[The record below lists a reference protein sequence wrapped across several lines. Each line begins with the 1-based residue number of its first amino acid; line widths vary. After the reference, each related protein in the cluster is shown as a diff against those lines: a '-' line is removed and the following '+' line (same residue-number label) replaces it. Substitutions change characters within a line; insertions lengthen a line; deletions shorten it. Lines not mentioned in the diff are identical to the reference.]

1 MRITFD
7 PAARVDLDEIF
18 ASIAERNEAAA
29 NEMIARIEAKIAV
42 LATAGLEHM
51 GRPGLDEGTRELIE
65 YPYLIVYEVFES
77 RRDRCVVCYS
87 WCATSRARKIVTQ
100 EVTGLVP

>member
-7 PAARVDLDEIF
+7 SAARVDLDEIF
-18 ASIAERNEAAA
+18 ASIAEHNERAA
-29 NEMIARIEAKIAV
+29 NEMMARIEAKIAL
-42 LATAGLEHM
+42 LATPGLEHM

-77 RRDRCVVCYS
+77 RREIVVWSVIHGARDREREGS
-87 WCATSRARKIVTQ
+87 
-100 EVTGLVP
+100 